1 MGAVEPGPPTFT
13 GSASGRAVL
22 QHTVE
27 IARTVF
33 DAYSA
38 SILFLDEDT
47 DELVFEAVAHPQEQH
62 LIGMRFPAGAG
73 VAGWVLQSG
82 QCMMVDDLSANPAF
96 SLETARS
103 TGHIPTCMMAAPIVG
118 ADGWMGVMEVI
129 DRSDSFRGC
138 LSDVTLL
145 ALLAE
150 QASAAMES
158 IVQMHRL
165 GAAAREPAAEVRP
178 APQRPPQ
185 PQ

>member
-1 MGAVEPGPPTFT
+1 MGAVEPGPPTTFT

-62 LIGMRFPAGAG
+62 LLGMRFPAGTG

-82 QCMMVDDLSANPAF
+82 QCMMVDDLAANPAF

-150 QASAAMES
+150 QASAAMEL
-158 IVQMHRL
+158 IVQVHRL
-165 GAAAREPAAEVRP
+165 GAAGK
-178 APQRPPQ
+178 APEAGVQTVPRPQ
-185 PQ
+185 P